1 MSAVDMTNIIKESSV
16 PETTEGEPPIVFG
29 IPLIFIIAYLLT
41 VLKIGPSLMK
51 SRPAF
56 QLKTFIAVYNI
67 YQICACFYI
76 NYKIYK
82 FELPTL
88 QYGKCLPV
96 LNGTTA
102 ARDFD
107 EISNFMF
114 WLKVTELSET
124 IVFVLRKKQSQVSF
138 LHVFHHATMVFLTYN
153 MDSIY
158 RNSSALFP
166 AFLNSCV
173 HIVMYTYYLLAALLP
188 SETVARLTPFK
199 KSITIMQMVQFAIV
213 LLQIV
218 VGKAVYGCKVPQ
230 TMLVIYTITILV
242 IFYGFY
248 DFYKKSYNMKQ
259 KNKK

>member
-1 MSAVDMTNIIKESSV
+1 MSAVDMTKIIQESIVS
-16 PETTEGEPPIVFG
+16 ETIEEEAPIVF
-29 IPLIFIIAYLLT
+29 ITPFICIIVYLLT

-56 QLKTFIAVYNI
+56 QLKTFIAAYNI

-76 NYKIYK
+76 NFRIYK
-82 FELPTL
+82 FELPAL
-88 QYGKCLPV
+88 KYGTCSEV

-107 EISNFMF
+107 EISNFVF

-124 IVFVLRKKQSQVSF
+124 VVFVLRKKQSQVSF
-138 LHVFHHATMVFLTYN
+138 LHVFHHGTMVFLTYN

-166 AFLNSCV
+166 VFLNSCV

-213 LLQIV
+213 LFQIV
-218 VGKAVYGCKVPQ
+218 IGMSINGCKVPQ
-230 TMLVIYTITILV
+230 TMLVIYTVIIIV

-248 DFYKKSYNMKQ
+248 DFYKKAYNMNK